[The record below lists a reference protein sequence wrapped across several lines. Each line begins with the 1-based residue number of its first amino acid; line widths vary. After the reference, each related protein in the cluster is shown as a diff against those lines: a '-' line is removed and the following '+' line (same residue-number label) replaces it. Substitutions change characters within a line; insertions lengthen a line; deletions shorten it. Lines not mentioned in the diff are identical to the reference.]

1 MSAATEPRGDEWW
14 TSGGRSGVLVLHG
27 FTGTPATVRP
37 VAEALAGAGHTVVAP
52 LLPGHGTCI
61 EDMIPTRYADWLAT
75 AEAAYCRLAGGC
87 GSVAIV
93 GLSMGATLT
102 CELAARHPE
111 VSGIVCINPLV
122 RPVEP
127 ELMELVDLMLDAGET
142 VSEGAGADLADPD
155 ASEVAYEG
163 SPLAAARSLYEAL
176 EHLQVDL
183 TRIRC
188 PILLLTSA
196 HDHVVHPDNS
206 DHLAA
211 LAGGPVERVTLER
224 SYHVATLD
232 HDREEVARRTV
243 DFVDRVTERSE

>member
-1 MSAATEPRGDEWW
+1 M
-14 TSGGRSGVLVLHG
+14 
-27 FTGTPATVRP
+27 
-37 VAEALAGAGHTVVAP
+37 AEALAGAGHTVVAP
-52 LLPGHGTCI
+52 LLPGHGTRI
-61 EDMIPTRYADWLAT
+61 EDMVPTRYADWLA
-75 AEAAYCRLAGGC
+75 AADAAYLGLAGAC

-93 GLSMGATLT
+93 GLSMGGTLT
-102 CELAARHPE
+102 CELAARYPE

-127 ELMELVDLMLDAGET
+127 ELVELIDLMLDAGET
-142 VSEGAGADLADPD
+142 VGEGAGADLADPD

-176 EHLQVDL
+176 ERLQGDL
-183 TRIRC
+183 SHIRC
-188 PILLLTSA
+188 PMLLLTSA
-196 HDHVVHPDNS
+196 EDHVVDPDNS

-232 HDREEVARRTV
+232 HDRQEVASRTV
-243 DFVDRVTERSE
+243 DFVRRVTAAPEHDQLAEQPPVATAIRASAREAQGVRRSGGDGRS